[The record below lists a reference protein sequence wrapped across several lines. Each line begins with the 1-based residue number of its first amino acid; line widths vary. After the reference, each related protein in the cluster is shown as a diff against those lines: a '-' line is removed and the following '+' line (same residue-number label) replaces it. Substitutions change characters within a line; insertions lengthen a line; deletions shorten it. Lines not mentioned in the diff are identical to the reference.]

1 VAATARYSMGSL
13 DTVMKTMK
21 STVMRTTK
29 MMMTIMMMKT
39 AGTMMMKMATM
50 VPKIIMLNI

>member
-1 VAATARYSMGSL
+1 MAATARYSMGSL